1 MATLDRFVYVYV
13 HVSGKKKKKY
23 RKRERGSQIFNMLFF
38 SVNDEIKFLF
48 PKKKGGSLC
57 DNMKNVIKFIRG

>member
-1 MATLDRFVYVYV
+1 MATHDRFVYVYV
-13 HVSGKKKKKY
+13 HVSGKKKY

-48 PKKKGGSLC
+48 PKKKGGLY
-57 DNMKNVIKFIRG
+57 VTI